1 MPVPERGTVFFGS
14 ERKLRDVP
22 GVIKLFLVI
31 LFISQVTF
39 HSVTTRQSAKVEQ
52 LYPPPPLA
60 YMRVL
65 SFADEIVLSKI
76 TMLWLQAFDNQ
87 PGISIPFRQLDYNRV
102 IQWLNLVLK
111 LDPLGQY
118 PLVMA
123 SRVYGAVAD
132 NGRKKIMMEY
142 VYNRFFEDPNRR
154 WPSLAQAV
162 FVAKYQLKDYLLALK
177 YADALAKNVT
187 AKNVPFWVREMNI
200 YVLEDMGEIESAKVL
215 IGGLLDSGAIDDKHE
230 IKFLMDRLHKLEQQE
245 KQNISKEKNN

>member
-1 MPVPERGTVFFGS
+1 MPVVEKGLVFSGD
-14 ERKLRDVP
+14 ERKIRDVP
-22 GVIKLFLVI
+22 GVIKLLLVI

-39 HSVTTRQSAKVEQ
+39 HSVTTSQSAKAEQ
-52 LYPPPPLA
+52 LYSPPSLS
-60 YMRVL
+60 YMRVI

-87 PGISIPFRQLDYNRV
+87 PGISIPFRQLDYKTV
-102 IQWLNLVLK
+102 IQWLNLVLE

-118 PLVMA
+118 PLLMA

-132 NGRKKIMMEY
+132 NERKKIMMEY

-215 IGGLLDSGAIDDKHE
+215 IGGLLDSGAIVDKHE
-230 IKFLMDRLHKLEQQE
+230 TRFLMDRLHKLEQQE
-245 KQNISKEKNN
+245 KESKSKDKNN

>member
-1 MPVPERGTVFFGS
+1 MSVSEKRTIFNGDERNI
-14 ERKLRDVP
+14 RDVP
-22 GVIKLFLVI
+22 VIVI
-31 LFISQVTF
+31 LALAVFFISQLTF
-39 HSVTTRQSAKVEQ
+39 HALTATNQAKAEQ
-52 LYPPPPLA
+52 LYPPPSLA

-65 SFADEIVLSKI
+65 GFSDDIVLSKI

-87 PGISIPFRQLDYNRV
+87 PGISIPFRKLDYRRV
-102 IQWLNLVLK
+102 TQWLNLVLE

-118 PLVMA
+118 PLLMA

-132 NGRKKIMMEY
+132 NERKRIMMEY

-162 FVAKYQLKDYLLALK
+162 FVAKYQLKDYQLALR

-187 AKNVPFWVREMNI
+187 VKNIPFWVKEMNI
-200 YVLEDMGEIESAKVL
+200 YVLEDMGELESAKVL

-230 IKFLMDRLHKLEQQE
+230 IRFLMDRLHKLEQQE
-245 KQNISKEKNN
+245 KEKNIPGKNN